1 MSKKELKDYHQWFM
15 DTLPKGINELAD
27 AVRRTPGFETWQP
40 DCTPSSLDILGEWF
54 AAHVE
59 KRERTDEEIEQIKNR
74 LTFPMEIPREELTE
88 PNVFVGSGCWYVFQP
103 GLVEEPSIIAVGP
116 AIWRQIAHRLWST
129 STWLVLAR
137 WRSIPST

>member
-74 LTFPMEIPREELTE
+74 LTFPMEIPREELTDRTFSLA
-88 PNVFVGSGCWYVFQP
+88 VDVGMYFSQVLLKNHPSLQWDQP
-103 GLVEEPSIIAVGP
+103 FGGKLHIDYGQPV
-116 AIWRQIAHRLWST
+116 
-129 STWLVLAR
+129 WLVLAR